1 MLNQRYNEFVTIINE
16 HFVEQTAKKG
26 QQSRDYNK
34 MVAQLNEDAQRE
46 AHQNYLAKLK
56 KKAEQERRILKREGK
71 RQARLNAK
79 LLAKRKNAKGGTDKL
94 SASGTDMNT
103 SGLPGG
109 KAINDG
115 TKTEKSDAADD
126 LISNGAPMDG
136 AGQNAKQTGAAKQS
150 LGVDVLHESYV
161 AADQ

>member
-1 MLNQRYNEFVTIINE
+1 M
-16 HFVEQTAKKG
+16 
-26 QQSRDYNK
+26 
-34 MVAQLNEDAQRE
+34 
-46 AHQNYLAKLK
+46 
-56 KKAEQERRILKREGK
+56 KREGK

-79 LLAKRKNAKGGTDKL
+79 LMAKRKNAKGADKL
-94 SASGTDMNT
+94 STSGADMNT
-103 SGLPGG
+103 PGLPGG

-115 TKTEKSDAADD
+115 TKTEKSDAPDD